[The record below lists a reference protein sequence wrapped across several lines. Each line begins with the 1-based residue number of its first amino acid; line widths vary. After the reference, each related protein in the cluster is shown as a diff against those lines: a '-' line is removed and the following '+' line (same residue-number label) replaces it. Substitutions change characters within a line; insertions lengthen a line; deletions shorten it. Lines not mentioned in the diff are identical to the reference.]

1 MALLERILQA
11 RLCPKAL
18 LQNISEYA
26 PVEELFRY
34 GKTRGWSTK
43 ELADCWI
50 VARGIRGREG
60 VIVLLEFSKREHP
73 CWHEHTYVE
82 AFVGLFAHKWRQEVK
97 KTRSVSSLAHQ
108 EGLHAGKSGMNFVQT
123 LKDKDNVDFL
133 FSSEGV
139 ASRLAGFFERP
150 EEVDAGTL
158 MRFYKE
164 LVKEPI
170 RMTPED
176 FSVQIEGAR
185 LVGKRFKRN
194 ETDSKR
200 EQRVTDCSY
209 NSMDFLRS
217 WANIMTGVFNSP
229 EVLFTPALWAKM
241 IACQTK
247 PAETRELISYFS
259 LDMHSA
265 NRLMSQ
271 TRGLN
276 WTTLLVCLCE
286 VRQVAPTATA
296 LEDLQSLASWVGACP
311 ERVAAVEEVVDAVV
325 KEGARPKQCY
335 CERVCAVV
343 QEWKRAEEEQQLGE
357 QVASGERPLGGVAG
371 VKVVR
376 VRKGCLGGGLNRGVL
391 FEDGTPVSGTFR
403 RQRVFMAWGRI
414 KKGCK

>member
-1 MALLERILQA
+1 
-11 RLCPKAL
+11 
-18 LQNISEYA
+18 
-26 PVEELFRY
+26 
-34 GKTRGWSTK
+34 
-43 ELADCWI
+43 
-50 VARGIRGREG
+50 
-60 VIVLLEFSKREHP
+60 
-73 CWHEHTYVE
+73 
-82 AFVGLFAHKWRQEVK
+82 
-97 KTRSVSSLAHQ
+97 
-108 EGLHAGKSGMNFVQT
+108 MNFVQT

-150 EEVDAGTL
+150 EEVDAGML

-265 NRLMSQ
+265 NRLILQ

-286 VRQVAPTATA
+286 LRQVASTATV
-296 LEDLQSLASWVGACP
+296 LEDLQRLASWVVACP
-311 ERVAAVEEVVDAVV
+311 ERVSAVEEVVDAVV

-335 CERVCAVV
+335 CERVCSVV
-343 QEWKRAEEEQQLGE
+343 QAWKRADDQQQLVQ
-357 QVASGERPLGGVAG
+357 QVAIGDRLLPCLGGS
-371 VKVVR
+371 KVVR
-376 VRKGCLGGGLNRGVL
+376 GSKGVPGGWVDQGGV
-391 FEDGTPVSGTFR
+391 
-403 RQRVFMAWGRI
+403 I
-414 KKGCK
+414 

>member
-1 MALLERILQA
+1 MVLLERILQA
-11 RLCPKAL
+11 RLCPKAF
-18 LQNISEYA
+18 LQNISEYG
-26 PVEELFRY
+26 PLQELFRY

-60 VIVLLEFSKREHP
+60 VQVMMEFSKREHP

-82 AFVGLFAHKWRQEVK
+82 AFVGFFAHRWRQEVK

-123 LKDKDNVDFL
+123 LKDKENVHFL

-150 EEVDAGTL
+150 EEVDAGML
-158 MRFYKE
+158 MSFYKE

-170 RMTPED
+170 RMTPAD

-185 LVGKRFKRN
+185 LVGKTFKRKQ
-194 ETDSKR
+194 TDSKR
-200 EQRVTDCSY
+200 QQRVTDGSY

-217 WANIMTGVFNSP
+217 WANIMTDVFNSP
-229 EVLFTPALWAKM
+229 EIVFTQALWAKM

-247 PAETRELISYFS
+247 PAKTRELISYFS

-265 NRLMSQ
+265 NRLISQ
-271 TRGLN
+271 TCGLN

-286 VRQVAPTATA
+286 VRQVASTVAA
-296 LEDLQSLASWVGACP
+296 LEDLQSLASWVGVCQ

-325 KEGARPKQCY
+325 KEGARPKECY

-357 QVASGERPLGGVAG
+357 QVASGERLLRGGAG
-371 VKVVR
+371 VKVLR
-376 VRKGCLGGGLNRGVL
+376 VGKGVL
-391 FEDGTPVSGTFR
+391 
-403 RQRVFMAWGRI
+403 WGLL
-414 KKGCK
+414 KQGGNF